1 MREQSKLMSQKNCDF
16 LMQLMTP
23 LEGEPVRNGLNGLT
37 VLVADD
43 ERYITA
49 TISLKLRQAGA
60 KVLLAS
66 DGAEAFEIAR
76 IDYPDL
82 ICSGYR
88 MPLMNGLEL
97 AARLKATPETA
108 QIPMLMLTSRSH
120 RIAPGELSG
129 TNIRALLAK
138 PFSPRELLAKL
149 QEVAFDVGI
158 AA

>member
-1 MREQSKLMSQKNCDF
+1 MRS
-16 LMQLMTP
+16 
-23 LEGEPVRNGLNGLT
+23 GLNGLT

-60 KVLLAS
+60 KVLIAS
-66 DGAEAFEIAR
+66 DGVEAFEIAR
-76 IDYPDL
+76 IDRPDL
-82 ICSGYR
+82 ICSGHR

-97 AARLKATPETA
+97 AERLRKAPETA
-108 QIPMLMLTSRSH
+108 HIPMLMITSRSH
-120 RIAPGELSG
+120 RISPGEFAG
-129 TNIRALLAK
+129 TNIRGLLAK
-138 PFSPRELLAKL
+138 PFSTRELLAKL

>member
-1 MREQSKLMSQKNCDF
+1 
-16 LMQLMTP
+16 
-23 LEGEPVRNGLNGLT
+23 VRNGLNGFT

-60 KVLLAS
+60 KVLIAS
-66 DGAEAFEIAR
+66 DGVEAFEIAR
-76 IDYPDL
+76 RDQPDL

-97 AARLKATPETA
+97 AERLKATSETA
-108 QIPMLMLTSRSH
+108 NIPILMLTSRTH
-120 RIAPGELSG
+120 RIAPGQLAS

-149 QEVAFDVGI
+149 QDVAFDVGM